1 MRMYGKIMIKE
12 INEGKNVCPWYYATK
27 FHFYPSASD
36 IGTKIKTINSKPNI
50 TLHQFESVCGLKQ
63 ELIYADYTST
73 ATTCFYC

>member
-1 MRMYGKIMIKE
+1 MFALDYMPL
-12 INEGKNVCPWYYATK
+12 N
-27 FHFYPSASD
+27 FLFYSSTTD
-36 IGTKIKTINSKPNI
+36 IGAKIKTINSKLNI